1 MVGVPGRSKGCIT
14 CRQRRKGCDLAKPTC
29 DQCNRAG
36 LTCAGY
42 TTERVFVISTPMSRK
57 AGYRADLAPG
67 PPASRSRTPHP
78 QAHIT
83 LNNDSNALNTPN
95 PTYSPSTSYTT
106 THRLLSRPEE
116 EHRCIDL
123 FWEAYFPT
131 GRPIPS
137 SVVRSFTCA
146 WTETARTLY
155 RDNGCLK
162 YALWANCLFVTAG
175 LQKPRRRDRGEE
187 GGGGRRGDEVEWMKR
202 EASKSY
208 GRSLAD
214 LRRSLMVTQQG
225 PGRRDALIATM
236 KLLSMFEALTLAE
249 NGPANN
255 GVDDPADW
263 QRHQAGEMALFIAR
277 TPTAHIT
284 GESHH
289 IFADERVD
297 MAMSAILQRKR
308 FVLGNPEWK
317 SAPWQQIP
325 KDLKDVLVDVLVDMP
340 DLVVLYDTMVHCQDN
355 PSHKEHLR
363 AELHARCWESD
374 RHLEAWFAAVL
385 AIARPEGGEA
395 HSCPVEAGGK
405 AEQQELSQVET
416 QPPEAAPQQET
427 GDDKQNPGQDHL
439 ITYVAQVHGMIIYW
453 TTALVL
459 YTILRNSLPRHEPL
473 AALPPRTNPLPHATH
488 LVRSLTELLKPSAGL
503 YGRQNVVLPLEIT
516 WRFVRDWRVTGL
528 DAVNAGID
536 TEEEVRELME
546 GMRNV
551 RERLREG
558 GRE

>member
-42 TTERVFVISTPMSRK
+42 TTDRVFVISTPTSRK

-67 PPASRSRTPHP
+67 QAASRS
-78 QAHIT
+78 
-83 LNNDSNALNTPN
+83 L
-95 PTYSPSTSYTT
+95 STSYTT

-116 EHRCIDL
+116 EHRCINL

-175 LQKPRRRDRGEE
+175 
-187 GGGGRRGDEVEWMKR
+187 GDEVEWMRR

-214 LRRSLMVTQQG
+214 LRRSLMVPQQG
-225 PGRRDALIATM
+225 PARRDALIATM

-255 GVDDPADW
+255 EADDPADW

-277 TPTAHIT
+277 TPTAHIA
-284 GESHH
+284 GESHY

-355 PSHKEHLR
+355 PSHQERLR

-374 RHLEAWFAAVL
+374 RQLEAWFAAQ
-385 AIARPEGGEA
+385 EA
-395 HSCPVEAGGK
+395 
-405 AEQQELSQVET
+405 
-416 QPPEAAPQQET
+416 
-427 GDDKQNPGQDHL
+427 GDDKESSGQDHL

-459 YTILRNSLPRHEPL
+459 YTILRNSLPRHEQPS
-473 AALPPRTNPLPHATH
+473 ALPPRTDPLPHAKQ

-528 DAVNAGID
+528 DAVNVGVD
-536 TEEEVRELME
+536 TKEEIRGLIE
-546 GMRNV
+546 GMRKV
-551 RERLREG
+551 RERLR
-558 GRE
+558 